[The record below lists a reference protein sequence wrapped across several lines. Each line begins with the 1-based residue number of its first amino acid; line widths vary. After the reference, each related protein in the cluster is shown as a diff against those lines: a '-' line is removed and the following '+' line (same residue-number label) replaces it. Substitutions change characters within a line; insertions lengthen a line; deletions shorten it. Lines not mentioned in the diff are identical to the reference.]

1 MDWFDKLIKAGT
13 PLTSYSDNEDTL
25 VLQDWL
31 FGTNTSGLEDY
42 YDVVFS
48 VGGYGIE
55 QWFEDIIE
63 IKNIKGWDA
72 RRISSLSSDNL
83 EKWYRLNGGSLY
95 ITPQTIK
102 IVKKVRK

>member
-13 PLTSYSDNEDTL
+13 PSTSYSDNEDTL
-25 VLQDWL
+25 ALHDWL
-31 FGTNTSGLEDY
+31 FGTNTFGLEDY

-55 QWFEDIIE
+55 QWFEDKIE

-72 RRISSLSSDNL
+72 RRISSLSGDNL
-83 EKWYRLNGGSLY
+83 EKWYRQNGGSLY

-102 IVKKVRK
+102 IVKKVRR